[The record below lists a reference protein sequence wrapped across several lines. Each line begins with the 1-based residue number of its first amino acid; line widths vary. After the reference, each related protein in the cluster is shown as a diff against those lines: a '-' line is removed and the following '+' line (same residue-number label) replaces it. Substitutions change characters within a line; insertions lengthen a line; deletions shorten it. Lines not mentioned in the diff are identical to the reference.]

1 VIVHVSMAIYK
12 PQAGGQAKD
21 ANVQLGK
28 RMAEA
33 LEKEIP
39 SLRHIEV
46 GISQPPGEGGFDTV
60 SYSEYD
66 DMEAVKETIAHPAH
80 ERLTAFLTEVT
91 EVRNSA
97 TYEVNR

>member
-1 VIVHVSMAIYK
+1 MIVHVSMAIYK
-12 PQAGGQAKD
+12 PEADGRAKD
-21 ANVQLGK
+21 ANIQLGK
-28 RMAEA
+28 QMAEA

-46 GISQPPGEGGFDTV
+46 GICQAPGHGGFDTV
-60 SYSEYD
+60 SYSEFD
-66 DMEAVKETIAHPAH
+66 DMKAARETIAHPAH
-80 ERLTAFLTEVT
+80 ERLSAFLTEVT

>member
-12 PQAGGQAKD
+12 PEAGGRAKD
-21 ANVQLGK
+21 ANIQLG
-28 RMAEA
+28 REMAEA
-33 LEKEIP
+33 LEQEIP

-46 GISQPPGEGGFDTV
+46 GICQPPGDGGFDTV
-60 SYSEYD
+60 SYSEFD
-66 DMEAVKETIAHPAH
+66 DMAAARATVAHPAH